1 MLKVDA
7 FCHIYPKEFYDR
19 MTQQASSGAY
29 LQRLVRGVSTLW
41 DLDKRFRIMDTLGAY
56 VQVPCLAAPP
66 IEAVATGAQGV
77 ELARIANDGMAAL
90 VDRYPDRFVGFVA
103 SLPLDD
109 VEAAVREAER
119 AVEELGATGV
129 QIFTNVL
136 GKPLDRPEFLP
147 LFERM
152 ATYDLPI
159 WVHPTRGQ
167 EQADYPTETR
177 SKYDIW
183 WALGWPYETGVFMTR
198 MVFSGIFDRL
208 PNLKIITHHLGGI
221 IPYVEG
227 RLGWGGL
234 DRIGHRTDSAEDVE
248 ARQRLKRSPYEYFRM
263 FYADTALFGNVPGV
277 ECGVA
282 FFGADHVLFG
292 SDMPFGPEEGAMY
305 VREAIRAVENMTASF
320 EDKRKIFEEN
330 ARRLLRLRLPG

>member
-1 MLKVDA
+1 MLKIDA
-7 FCHIYPKEFYDR
+7 FCHIYPKGFYDR
-19 MTQQASSGAY
+19 MVEHASASGY

-41 DLDKRFRIMDTLGAY
+41 DLEKRFRIMDTLGAY

-66 IEAVATGAQGV
+66 IEAVATGPQGV
-77 ELARIANDGMAAL
+77 ELARAANDGMAEL

-136 GKPLDRPEFLP
+136 GKPLDQPEFLP

-152 ATYDLPI
+152 AAYDLPI

-167 EQADYPTETR
+167 DQADYPTENR

-248 ARQRLKRSPYEYFRM
+248 ARRRLKRSPHEYFRM

-282 FFGADHVLFG
+282 FFGAEHVLFG

-305 VREAIRAVENMTASF
+305 VREAIRAVENMTASL

-330 ARRLLRLRLPG
+330 ARKLLRLRLPR